1 MIKDNEIKSITIA
14 KYFLTKTELTQK
26 KIQKLVYYAYS
37 WFIALNNESADDIT
51 NVLFDEVPEAW
62 LHGPVF
68 PSLYE
73 TFKSYNWSEV
83 EKINENITFENDD
96 LQSFLED
103 IWNKF
108 GKYSANELEYMTHH
122 ETPWINARKN
132 VAANQASNNKISLVD
147 IFNYYNGL

>member
-1 MIKDNEIKSITIA
+1 MIRDVDIKPITIA
-14 KYFLTKTELTQK
+14 NYFLTKKDLTQK

-37 WFIALNNESADDIT
+37 WFITLNNDSADNIT
-51 NVLFDEVPEAW
+51 NVLFDETPEAW

-68 PSLYE
+68 PSLYAA
-73 TFKSYNWSEV
+73 FKDYNWSEI
-83 EKINENITFENDD
+83 ERIDEEIAFENDD

-132 VAANQASNNKISLVD
+132 VDTNEPSNNKISLVD
-147 IFNYYNGL
+147 IFNYYNAL